1 MTKRHARP
9 SISLVAILTL
19 AACGG
24 ATPAPA
30 GSPSS
35 QGPPQTA
42 AAPEPQYDEYGNPI
56 PSSTPAPVGAA
67 PQPQPVAQ
75 AKPQPPPEAS
85 PPPPVGPVRERAH
98 QLREAADLLDKAEAA
113 RDREAKSFAE
123 QLFSSAELIVG
134 VEALADLAPRFRE
147 GAPPRVTEPPKP
159 APANAAPQPIAEGD
173 SDKDRPEPPK
183 PTRGEVA
190 GAVQM
195 DGRALAGELAVV
207 TLEPLGKKKGGTIP
221 TARVIE
227 QRNRQFAPRVL
238 VVPVGSLVSFPN
250 FDPTFHNVFSTSTTK
265 PFDLGLYK
273 TNQTR
278 EILFDKEGT
287 VRLACNLHA
296 NMSAFIVVMSAPHYT
311 ITDGSGRFK
320 FKSVA
325 PGKYLA
331 RVYSDRAMKPVE
343 REVEIKAGKNE
354 LALGVTAD
362 APSGP
367 LPDKFGVARGSK
379 TP

>member
-1 MTKRHARP
+1 LAAV
-9 SISLVAILTL
+9 LAL

-24 ATPAPA
+24 ATPQPA
-30 GSPSS
+30 GSPSA
-35 QGPPQTA
+35 QGPGPQQ
-42 AAPEPQYDEYGNPI
+42 AAPQEQQYDEYGYPI
-56 PSSTPAPVGAA
+56 PSTSPSPK
-67 PQPQPVAQ
+67 PQPVAQ
-75 AKPQPPPEAS
+75 APAPQPQPQAT
-85 PPPPVGPVRERAH
+85 PPPPVGPVAERAH

-113 RDREAKSFAE
+113 RGRDAKSFAE

-134 VEALADLAPRFRE
+134 ADALADLAPRFRA
-147 GAPPRVTEPPKP
+147 GAPPRVTEPTKP
-159 APANAAPQPIAEGD
+159 VTDTAPQPIAEGD
-173 SDKDRPEPPK
+173 SDKDRPEVVPPK
-183 PTRGEVA
+183 AAPTRGSVT
-190 GAVQM
+190 GTVQM
-195 DGRALAGELAVV
+195 DGKAFAGEMAVV
-207 TLEPLGKKKGGTIP
+207 TLEPIGKKKPPTIP

-250 FDPTFHNVFSTSTTK
+250 FDPTFHNVFSTSGTK

-278 EILFDKEGT
+278 EVLFDKEGV

-311 ITDGSGRFK
+311 ITDGGGRFK
-320 FKSVA
+320 FKSIA

-331 RVYSDRAMKPVE
+331 RVYSDRATRPVD
-343 REVEIKAGKNE
+343 REVEIKAGRNE
-354 LALGVTAD
+354 LDLGVTGD

-367 LPDKFGVARGSK
+367 LPDKFGVARGAK